1 MVDLSHL
8 NKANGMGDTVS
19 TIISIF
25 SINSL
30 LVHPATILQ
39 EQLMRRGSKQVA
51 QVLFAMDKSTSSLNH
66 MGES

>member
-1 MVDLSHL
+1 MVDRSHL
-8 NKANGMGDTVS
+8 NKANGMGDIVS
-19 TIISIF
+19 TIISIS

-30 LVHPATILQ
+30 LVHLALILQ

-51 QVLFAMDKSTSSLNH
+51 QVLFAIEKSTSSLNH